1 MGSNQNGD
9 DFSGLVLDLGSAVKA
24 PLLVTGSEEVER
36 EARRLGV
43 GVVLSAHVDKGKAYL
58 VDGKHEFG
66 SFPVRMELSVL
77 TADLQPDAAIGWKM
91 YENVAVGAY
100 NPRGVS
106 ALGLDRGLV
115 LLEWPIPDLEPVW
128 LRSKW
133 SGGETVITVFLREEG
148 APAPYR
154 GEVGRVSDS
163 GQPDPLTLAS
173 DVRNFLVSKV
183 VGRPPVPSDPFWKAF
198 VDETVRLHVAAS
210 VMES

>member
-9 DFSGLVLDLGSAVKA
+9 DFSGLVLDLGSGAKA

-77 TADLQPDAAIGWKM
+77 PADPQPDAAIGWKM
-91 YENVAVGAY
+91 YEHIGIGMV

-106 ALGLDRGLV
+106 SIGLSEDFV
-115 LLEWPIPDLEPVW
+115 LLEWPIPGLEPVW
-128 LRSKW
+128 LRAVWSK
-133 SGGETVITVFLREEG
+133 GRTVLRAFYQEEKTRMLPMDVG
-148 APAPYR
+148 SLSDAGRPDPRSLEASVR
-154 GEVGRVSDS
+154 GFAVGSVGRAPGAD
-163 GQPDPLTLAS
+163 
-173 DVRNFLVSKV
+173 
-183 VGRPPVPSDPFWKAF
+183 DPFWKSF
-198 VDETVRLHVAAS
+198 VDEAERLHVAAS